1 MVDEEKPGMG
11 WGQSL
16 TVLQAIVG
24 TQVTAFFL
32 GLSMEKIS
40 MSGGDLVLYGWQI
53 ALVVSLLIAILILCT
68 SDAAQQVWPRM

>member
-1 MVDEEKPGMG
+1 MG

-32 GLSMEKIS
+32 GLSMERIRVS
-40 MSGGDLVLYGWQI
+40 GGGDLVLYGWQI
-53 ALVVSLLIAILILCT
+53 ALVASLLIAIFILCT
-68 SDAAQQVWPRM
+68 SDVAQQVCGH

>member
-1 MVDEEKPGMG
+1 MG

-32 GLSMEKIS
+32 GLSMERIS
-40 MSGGDLVLYGWQI
+40 ISGGDLVLYGREI
-53 ALVVSLLIAILILCT
+53 AFVASLLIAILILCT
-68 SDAAQQVWPRM
+68 SDVAQQV